1 MEHPPPHPPLF
12 RAAIFFS
19 APLPFSHS
27 PNYGID
33 TRRYFGINVS
43 RLVRSGSRPDTV
55 PPHLIPDAAYLRR
68 ESDDHTSSHQATTI
82 TTIPTS
88 PIYQMFHPSTDPV
101 RIAIPTA
108 HIYGRKGGDAWRAH
122 AMDLVTLCSK
132 EGRMVLS
139 HDGGHEVPRGPG
151 VNEEVCDVFEAVV
164 AVAKAG
170 GGAGV
175 RCGG

>member
-1 MEHPPPHPPLF
+1 MDHPPPHPPLF

-27 PNYGID
+27 SNHGID

-43 RLVRSGSRPDTV
+43 RLLRSDSRPDNV
-55 PPHLIPDAAYLRR
+55 PPYLIPDAAYLRSD
-68 ESDDHTSSHQATTI
+68 SDDHILSHQA

-88 PIYQMFHPSTDPV
+88 PIYQMFHPSTDSV

-108 HIYGRKGGDAWRAH
+108 HIYGREGGDAWRAH
-122 AMDLVTLCSK
+122 AMDLVTLCRK

-139 HDGGHEVPRGPG
+139 HDSGHEVPRGPG
-151 VNEEVCDVFEAVV
+151 VSEDVCDIFEAVV

-175 RCGG
+175 RSGG